1 MGGSAHQSYRE
12 GEAEL
17 IKVAMIGAGSM
28 VFSRNLTGDILSYPE
43 FRRSSIYY
51 MDIDYERLSAALAW
65 GQRVAAGI
73 GAKPNIAGSTSLSA
87 ALQDADV
94 VIIMIQVGGFGSTL
108 LDFEI
113 PRKYGLNFTIADTT
127 GPGGLFRALRT
138 YPVLIQLCH
147 AIQKYCPDA
156 LVLNYSNPM
165 SMNMAVFADQ
175 GINRAIGLCHSVQ
188 GTADRLTWY
197 LGLPP
202 NSLSFEC
209 AGINHMAGFLTL
221 RHDGVDLYPRLF
233 HCAQNPEVVK
243 HDRLR
248 FDLLERLGFFMT
260 ESSEHH
266 AEYSPW
272 YISHG
277 PASISRYEVPLDEY
291 LRRCDMGETEFASLL
306 KSANDDAPL
315 LHTPSPEYGAKVIHS
330 YFCGVPQIV
339 YGNMPNHGA
348 ITNLPPHSIV
358 ETPTLVGR
366 EMLRLTAVGNL
377 PLPLLGY
384 IQPHVLGHD
393 FFMQAVKTGNRD
405 CIYQAC
411 MYDPLT
417 ASVLTPD
424 QITAMCDELLHAHG
438 TAIPP
443 LQRRIPQ
450 TLATAHYD
458 PPSPEQ
464 LIKDRRAGRAS

>member
-1 MGGSAHQSYRE
+1 M
-12 GEAEL
+12 

-28 VFSRNLTGDILSYPE
+28 VFSRNLTGDILSYPA
-43 FRRSSIYY
+43 FHDSSIYY
-51 MDIDYERLSAALAW
+51 MDIDADRLTAALAW
-65 GQRVAAGI
+65 GRRVAAGI
-73 GAKPNIAGSTSLSA
+73 GAQPTIAGSTSLSA

-94 VIIMIQVGGFGSTL
+94 VIIMIQVGGLGSTL

-138 YPVLIQLCH
+138 YPVLVQLCR

-156 LVLNYSNPM
+156 LVINYTNPM
-165 SMNMAVFADQ
+165 SMNMGIFVDQ
-175 GINRAIGLCHSVQ
+175 GISRVVGLCHSVQ
-188 GTADRLTWY
+188 GTADRITWY

-202 NSLSFEC
+202 GSLSFEC

-221 RHDGVDLYPRLF
+221 RHGGVDQYPRLF
-233 HCAQNPEVVK
+233 QCAQNPEVAK

-266 AEYSPW
+266 AEYNPW
-272 YISHG
+272 YIPHG
-277 PASISRYEVPLDEY
+277 PTSISRYEVPLDEY
-291 LRRCDMGETEFASLL
+291 LRRCDTSETEFAALM
-306 KSANDDAPL
+306 KSANDQTPL
-315 LHTPSPEYGAKVIHS
+315 PHTPSPEYGAKVIHA
-330 YFCGVPQIV
+330 YFCGAPQIV

-348 ITNLPPHSIV
+348 ITNLPAHTIV

-366 EMLRLTAVGNL
+366 GMLRLTTVGNL

-411 MYDPLT
+411 MFDPLT
-417 ASVLTPD
+417 ASMLTPD
-424 QITAMCDELLHAHG
+424 QITAMCDELIQAHG
-438 TAIPP
+438 EAIPS
-443 LQRRIPQ
+443 LQRKIPH
-450 TLATAHYD
+450 TLAIAHYD
-458 PPSPEQ
+458 PPSAAQ
-464 LIKDRRAGRAS
+464 LIKTRRATYR